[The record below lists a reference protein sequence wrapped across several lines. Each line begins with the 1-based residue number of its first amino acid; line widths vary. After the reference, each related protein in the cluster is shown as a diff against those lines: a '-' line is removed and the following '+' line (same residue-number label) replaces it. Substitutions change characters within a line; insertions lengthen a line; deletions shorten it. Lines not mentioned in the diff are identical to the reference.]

1 MGKNRA
7 VGAVFI
13 KQSAMNVS
21 AGGGLFSYASFWGLS
36 GGRKNYKKSCR
47 IKGSESRRNPGKN
60 TQKNAPKKNGG
71 LD

>member
-21 AGGGLFSYASFWGLS
+21 AS
-36 GGRKNYKKSCR
+36 GGCVLQ
-47 IKGSESRRNPGKN
+47 GP
-60 TQKNAPKKNGG
+60 P
-71 LD
+71 